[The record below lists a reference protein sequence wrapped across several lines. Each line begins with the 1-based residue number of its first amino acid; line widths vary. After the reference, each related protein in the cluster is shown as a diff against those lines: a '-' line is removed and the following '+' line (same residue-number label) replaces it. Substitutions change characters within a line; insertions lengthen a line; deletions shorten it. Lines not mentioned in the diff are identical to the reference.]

1 MKAMAQHVDGVM
13 PSSHAPTQRGI
24 EGVVGDG
31 QILRMRIGTAMGI
44 DIMLYQPARPY
55 AAAQAGRYLYFMATA
70 ARGRVAFAA
79 ADGREF
85 DFGEFCT
92 CFSVH
97 SNLQR

>member
-24 EGVVGDG
+24 EGVVGDE

-55 AAAQAGRYLYFMATA
+55 AAAQAGRYLYFMAAA
-70 ARGRVAFAA
+70 ARARVAVAA
-79 ADGREF
+79 ADGRE
-85 DFGEFCT
+85 
-92 CFSVH
+92 S
-97 SNLQR
+97 